1 MAKRATAFEL
11 VLPLPD
17 AGRLAHRW
25 LYDALRTEIL
35 EGRLRP
41 GARLPAT
48 RDLAGQYGLA
58 RGTIVNAFEQLKS
71 EGYVEGSVGSGTYV
85 SKILPDELLQVT
97 HKVGAQPT
105 PQRKQRRKIS
115 DYGKRVELF
124 PSYAIRPSRAFRA
137 NLPALELFP
146 ANLWTQIA
154 ALRFRRAS
162 ASFLLGCHPLGYY
175 PLREAVA
182 DYLGRS

>member
-17 AGRLAHRW
+17 AGSLAHRW

-41 GARLPAT
+41 GGRLPAT

-85 SKILPDELLQVT
+85 SKVLPDQLLQPRQNGAPRVT
-97 HKVGAQPT
+97 AGIRGDGCEGNSAGSPGA
-105 PQRKQRRKIS
+105 R
-115 DYGKRVELF
+115 DY
-124 PSYAIRPSRAFRA
+124 A
-137 NLPALELFP
+137 
-146 ANLWTQIA
+146 
-154 ALRFRRAS
+154 
-162 ASFLLGCHPLGYY
+162 
-175 PLREAVA
+175 
-182 DYLGRS
+182 

>member
-41 GARLPAT
+41 GARVPAT
-48 RDLAGQYGLA
+48 RDPARQYGLA

-85 SKILPDELLQVT
+85 SKVLPDQLLQVSR
-97 HKVGAQPT
+97 KAGPQP
-105 PQRKQRRKIS
+105 PAQRKQPLRIS
-115 DYGKRVELF
+115 DYGRRVNPFPVFEIRPTRAFPSTPPALGLF
-124 PSYAIRPSRAFRA
+124 P
-137 NLPALELFP
+137 
-146 ANLWTQIA
+146 
-154 ALRFRRAS
+154 
-162 ASFLLGCHPLGYY
+162 
-175 PLREAVA
+175 
-182 DYLGRS
+182 

>member
-11 VLPLPD
+11 VLPPLQ
-17 AGRLAHRW
+17 AGRQARRW

-41 GARLPAT
+41 GARLPST

-85 SKILPDELLQVT
+85 SKVLPDQLLQVPREDRPRPA
-97 HKVGAQPT
+97 VL
-105 PQRKQRRKIS
+105 RKRRRVRHHLGYGEIRRACNHFGVCARYRRRK
-115 DYGKRVELF
+115 
-124 PSYAIRPSRAFRA
+124 
-137 NLPALELFP
+137 
-146 ANLWTQIA
+146 
-154 ALRFRRAS
+154 
-162 ASFLLGCHPLGYY
+162 
-175 PLREAVA
+175 
-182 DYLGRS
+182 